1 MVQKLKIC
9 QIYPLR
15 FVICSSI
22 LNCMYWQPV
31 TVVNSFLFQYNFS
44 LVVLRSY
51 SLCPH
56 MSPTKFCIIHSLWD
70 IYVFS
75 VVTRISKNIPWNIS
89 SDFVAAIYSCHLL
102 LFKNDTG
109 AVFSKFSSN
118 FPNNILLSI
127 SYFAFCSRD
136 LYLSMLGKPSQLL

>member
-118 FPNNILLSI
+118 FPNNILSI

>member
-109 AVFSKFSSN
+109 AVFVSSN
-118 FPNNILLSI
+118 FPNNILSI
-127 SYFAFCSRD
+127 SYFAFPSRD